1 MSAFSEKL
9 ILIGVTGSI
18 AAYKACDLA
27 RGLVKRGLPVQ
38 VILTESAERFVGK
51 VTFQALTSRPVYSN
65 TWENGMVHIEVKNQ
79 AAIFAV
85 VPATANIIGKMAN
98 GIADD
103 LVSSTYLALNCPVFV
118 APAMNPYMYAS
129 RPVQRN
135 LRTLREDGVRL
146 IDPAEGLV
154 ICGDEGQGKMADV
167 AQIEEMLAREFLL
180 VRDSVRV

>member
-1 MSAFSEKL
+1 MSNDEKL

-18 AAYKACDLA
+18 AAYKACDLV
-27 RGLVKRGLPVQ
+27 RGLAKRGLPVQ
-38 VILTESAERFVGK
+38 VIMSESAERFVGK
-51 VTFQALTSRPVYSN
+51 VTFQALTSRPVYAT

-79 AAIFAV
+79 AAVFAV

-118 APAMNPYMYAS
+118 APAMNPYMYSS

-135 LRTLREDGVRL
+135 LTTIEGDGVR
-146 IDPAEGLV
+146 IVDPARGEV
-154 ICGDEGQGKMADV
+154 VCGDEGQGKMAEV
-167 AQIEEMLAREFLL
+167 AEIEELLAQEFLL
-180 VRDSVRV
+180 QKDSVRV

>member
-1 MSAFSEKL
+1 MANDDKL

-18 AAYKACDLA
+18 AAYKTCDLV

-51 VTFQALTSRPVYSN
+51 VTFQALTSRPVYAN

-79 AAIFAV
+79 AGIFAI

-103 LVSSTYLALNCPVFV
+103 LVSSTYLAVNCPVFV
-118 APAMNPYMYAS
+118 APAMNPFMYS
-129 RPVQRN
+129 SKPVQRN
-135 LRTLREDGVRL
+135 LKTLKEDGVRL
-146 IDPAEGLV
+146 IDPAEGEV
-154 ICGDEGQGKMADV
+154 ICGDEGQGKMAEV
-167 AQIEEMLAREFLL
+167 LQIEETLAREFEL